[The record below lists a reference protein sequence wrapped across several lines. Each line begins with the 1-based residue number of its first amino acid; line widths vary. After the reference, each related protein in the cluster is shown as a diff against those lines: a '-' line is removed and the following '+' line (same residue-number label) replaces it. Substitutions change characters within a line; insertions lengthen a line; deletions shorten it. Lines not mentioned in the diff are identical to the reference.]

1 MNRPKANKYKVKLP
15 AVTAVDSEVIT
26 LPYNGQVVEER
37 GFSFSFACFDRTH
50 ELFNLGGTAAD
61 CTVGGAWFIDLLD
74 CLKSISGMT
83 FDEARASK
91 HELHPV
97 RWNRTDVSR
106 PKSSDQCEYWQF
118 RISKSKGRVI
128 AILIGN
134 VFYVVWLDPHHN
146 LHDSEGYGGANRYRA
161 GKSEYELQEE
171 RMEELKSRCEHLEGE
186 LKIAEELLF
195 DK

>member
-1 MNRPKANKYKVKLP
+1 MSKPKVNKCGLRLP
-15 AVTAVDSEVIT
+15 AVPPVESDNIT
-26 LPYNGQVVEER
+26 LPYNGQIVEER

-50 ELFNLGGTAAD
+50 ELFNLGGKSEDA
-61 CTVGGAWFIDLLD
+61 TVGGAWFIDLLD

-97 RWNRTDVSR
+97 RWNQTDVKR
-106 PKSSDQCEYWQF
+106 PESSDQCEYWQF
-118 RISKSKGRVI
+118 RISKSKGRVV

-146 LHDSEGYGGANRYRA
+146 LHDSEGYGGVNKYYA
-161 GKSEYELQEE
+161 GKSEYEMQEE
-171 RMEELKSRCEHLEGE
+171 RIGALKARCEYLEGE
-186 LKIAEELLF
+186 LKAAEELLT
-195 DK
+195 DE